1 MLDKFLNFYSK
12 YPWVAIVIVIQ
23 WLATAFIVIYAPG
36 ADLTTVLGCAFL
48 ATIIFA
54 YFGFKIPKS

>member
-12 YPWVAIVIVIQ
+12 YPWVGIVIVVH
-23 WLATAFIVIYAPG
+23 WLATAFMIIYASNI
-36 ADLTTVLGCAFL
+36 DITTIFGISFF

-54 YFGFKIPKS
+54 YFGFKISKG